1 MELGGGGGAGT
12 ERSHGEVT
20 GVTGRAMMP
29 LRTRIGRPAT
39 HRRMMYTIRI
49 SVVALVVGALAAC
62 GGGSSTGNDAKA
74 GEGSSTTRHTAAGVD
89 AGVSVSGAWVR
100 ASIPGQDVTA
110 AYMEIHNAGEAD
122 ELIGATVSP
131 DVAERVEIHE
141 TVAVDDDAPGPDTSG
156 HDDHT
161 SDTTTGHDD
170 HTSDTTT
177 GHDDHASDTT
187 AGGSAPMMQMREVEA
202 VPLPKG
208 GAVDLEPGGLH
219 MMVFGVRKPLEAG
232 QKVEIT
238 LRFRHSGPK
247 TVTAEVRPG

>member
-89 AGVSVSGAWVR
+89 AGVSVSDAWVR

-170 HTSDTTT
+170 H
-177 GHDDHASDTT
+177 ASDTT

-219 MMVFGVRKPLEAG
+219 MMVFGGRKPLEAG